1 MSAARRRYLA
11 YGSNL
16 CAVQMAQRC
25 PQAVPGEVVSLS
37 GWRFVINRRGV
48 ATLLRDEVATAYGLI
63 WHLTEACERALDRY
77 EGVAKDIYR
86 KEMIEAGGGP
96 ALVYLAGEQRP
107 GQPRP
112 GYLEGILAAA
122 ARLGLPETCR
132 EDLAAWRRPV
142 MPWLVEKVLSDYA
155 LDLHGIHGPA
165 HWLRVRENG
174 LTLAAMTAGAD
185 AAVVELFALLHDCR
199 RWDEGYD
206 TGHGERAAKHV
217 RQLAADGLLRL
228 DRARLDLLAEACAG
242 HEHGRTSADPTIGCC
257 WDADRLELSRL
268 GRRPIARF
276 LSTKAAHD
284 TEVQRAAWQRG
295 TAMELPAA
303 PAGVWGL
310 TKVLAPERHARRA

>member
-25 PQAVPGEVVSLS
+25 PQAVAGEVVALP
-37 GWRFVINRRGV
+37 GWRFAINRRGV
-48 ATLLRDEVATAYGLI
+48 ATLLRDEAATAYGLI
-63 WHLTEACERALDRY
+63 WQLTEASERALDRY

-86 KEMIEAGGGP
+86 KEVIEAGGGP
-96 ALVYLAGEQRP
+96 ALVYLAAEERP

-122 ARLGLPETCR
+122 ERLGLPETCR
-132 EDLAAWRRPV
+132 EDLAAWCRPA
-142 MPWLVEKVLSDYA
+142 MPWLVEDVLSDYA
-155 LDLHGIHGPA
+155 LDRHGIHGPA

-174 LTLAAMTAGAD
+174 LTLAALTAGAD

-199 RWDEGYD
+199 RWDEGCD
-206 TGHGERAAKHV
+206 TGHGERAAVHV
-217 RQLAADGLLRL
+217 QQLAADGVLRL
-228 DRARLDLLAEACAG
+228 DPAQLGLLVEACAG
-242 HEHGRTSADPTIGCC
+242 HEHGRTSEDPTIGCC

-276 LSTKAAHD
+276 LSTKAALD
-284 TEVQRAAWQRG
+284 AEVQRAAWQRG
-295 TAMELPAA
+295 AAMEVPVG
-303 PAGVWGL
+303 PAGAWGL
-310 TKVLAPERHARRA
+310 TRLPAPERQPRRA